1 MIDIH
6 SHLLFGV
13 DDGSRTLEESVHVIK
28 KLSEV
33 GYTDII
39 LTPHYINDSTYVS
52 TREENLD
59 VLKRLKVG
67 LIRNNVNVNLYLGNE
82 IYIDSEIANL
92 LKNNIISSLN
102 DTKYL
107 LIELPMSG
115 ENEIYYDVFLDL
127 INMGYKVILA
137 HPERYISFQK
147 DFNKIYELKEL
158 GVLLQSNVGSILG
171 DYGRGAKKT
180 IKRLLKE
187 NLITFMGTD
196 IHHNKEEYTFVLK
209 AKKKMG
215 KYLTQKQIN
224 NIFENNAKV
233 LLNDKIED

>member
-115 ENEIYYDVFLDL
+115 ENEIYYDV
-127 INMGYKVILA
+127 YQY
-137 HPERYISFQK
+137 P
-147 DFNKIYELKEL
+147 
-158 GVLLQSNVGSILG
+158 
-171 DYGRGAKKT
+171 
-180 IKRLLKE
+180 
-187 NLITFMGTD
+187 
-196 IHHNKEEYTFVLK
+196 
-209 AKKKMG
+209 
-215 KYLTQKQIN
+215 
-224 NIFENNAKV
+224 
-233 LLNDKIED
+233 

>member
-115 ENEIYYDVFLDL
+115 ESEIYYDIFLDL

>member
-1 MIDIH
+1 
-6 SHLLFGV
+6 
-13 DDGSRTLEESVHVIK
+13 
-28 KLSEV
+28 
-33 GYTDII
+33 
-39 LTPHYINDSTYVS
+39 
-52 TREENLD
+52 
-59 VLKRLKVG
+59 
-67 LIRNNVNVNLYLGNE
+67 
-82 IYIDSEIANL
+82 
-92 LKNNIISSLN
+92 
-102 DTKYL
+102 
-107 LIELPMSG
+107 MSG
-115 ENEIYYDVFLDL
+115 ENEIYYDIFLDL

-158 GVLLQSNVGSILG
+158 GVLLQSNVGSVLG

>member
-92 LKNNIISSLN
+92 LKNHIISALN

-107 LIELPMSG
+107 LSELPRSG
-115 ENEIYYDVFLDL
+115 ENEIDYDVFLDL

-147 DFNKIYELKEL
+147 DFNKVYELKEL

-171 DYGRGAKKT
+171 DYGRGTKKT